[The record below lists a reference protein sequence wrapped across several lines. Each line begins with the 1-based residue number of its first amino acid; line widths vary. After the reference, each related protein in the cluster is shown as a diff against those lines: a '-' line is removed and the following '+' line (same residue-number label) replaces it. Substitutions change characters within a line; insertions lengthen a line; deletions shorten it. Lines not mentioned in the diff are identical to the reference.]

1 MYSLGLFIYLFYL
14 PNVVISKLLIS
25 IVIYI
30 NVIIQVCDLIKD
42 MSVYKRINITIHPI
56 ELEKLKRI
64 SRLNKETVSGM
75 ISRLIKDYHE

>member
-1 MYSLGLFIYLFYL
+1 
-14 PNVVISKLLIS
+14 
-25 IVIYI
+25 
-30 NVIIQVCDLIKD
+30 VCDLIKD

>member
-30 NVIIQVCDLIKD
+30 NVII
-42 MSVYKRINITIHPI
+42 
-56 ELEKLKRI
+56 
-64 SRLNKETVSGM
+64 
-75 ISRLIKDYHE
+75 